1 MEKSPADYVKE
12 DTWLADPVNGGIM
25 QIVRKSPLAV
35 SGFKKHTMPVL
46 HLMSF
51 LDWVS
56 HTINITLLSS
66 VMDRT
71 SVKSVRLYRI
81 WQNWDICVFVEGGRG
96 HNLRTT
102 KNVCCQSKHF
112 LFPATSTPSK
122 CGSSKGIT
130 SHLPDIFNSCC
141 FYHIT
146 FSVFEHS
153 LMPQSWYLWY
163 TYNKIKTNR

>member
-35 SGFKKHTMPVL
+35 SGFKKHTMPHV
-46 HLMSF
+46 
-51 LDWVS
+51 LDWLSES
-56 HTINITLLSS
+56 HNQYHFA

-146 FSVFEHS
+146 PSHLAVGVSFINTS
-153 LMPQSWYLWY
+153 
-163 TYNKIKTNR
+163 K

>member
-1 MEKSPADYVKE
+1 MAELCKLWE
-12 DTWLADPVNGGIM
+12 NLLWLYPVSKTHNASLTPH
-25 QIVRKSPLAV
+25 V
-35 SGFKKHTMPVL
+35 
-46 HLMSF
+46 